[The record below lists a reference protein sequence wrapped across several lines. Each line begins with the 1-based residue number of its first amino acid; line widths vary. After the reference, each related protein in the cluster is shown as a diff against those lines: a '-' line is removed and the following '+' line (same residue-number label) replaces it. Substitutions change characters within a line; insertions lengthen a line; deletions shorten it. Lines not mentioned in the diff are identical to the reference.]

1 MNRTVLWIVGG
12 VVGLGLIVALAWSIA
27 SEPVVDESIAFGEVT
42 VDGPNLPFV
51 QDVAAGDQ
59 AIGVTAPTVSGGDW
73 NGNSYT
79 VGPDGRPKVLLYLA
93 HWCPHCDA
101 EVPEV
106 QAWLDAGNLPA
117 DVDMYAFTIRSQRG
131 RPDWPPQDWLD
142 DYGWTVPTI
151 MDDNLGS
158 ADIAYGVVGTPFY
171 VVLDGDNTVL
181 GRISGAVGTAGLDAM
196 VQIAQE
202 SIEG

>member
-27 SEPVVDESIAFGEVT
+27 GEPVVDESIAFGEVT

-79 VGPDGRPKVLLYLA
+79 VGPDGRPKVLVYLA
-93 HWCPHCDA
+93 HWCQFCDA

-106 QAWLDAGNLPA
+106 QRWLDAGNLPE
-117 DVDMYAFTIRSQRG
+117 DVDMYSFTIRSQRG

-142 DYGWTVPTI
+142 GYGWTVPTI

-181 GRISGAVGTAGLDAM
+181 GRISGAVGTAGLEAM
-196 VQIAQE
+196 VQLAQD

>member
-79 VGPDGRPKVLLYLA
+79 VGPDGRPKVLVYLA
-93 HWCPHCDA
+93 HWCQFCDA

-106 QAWLDAGNLPA
+106 QRWLDAGNLPD
-117 DVDMYAFTIRSQRG
+117 DVDMYSFTIRSQRG

-142 DYGWTVPTI
+142 GYGWTVPTI

-181 GRISGAVGTAGLDAM
+181 GRVSGAVGTAGLEAM
-196 VQIAQE
+196 VQLAQD

>member
-27 SEPVVDESIAFGEVT
+27 SEPVVDESVAFGEVT

-51 QDVAAGDQ
+51 EDVAAGDH

-73 NGNSYT
+73 NGNSYS

-142 DYGWTVPTI
+142 DYGWTMPTI
-151 MDDNLGS
+151 MDDELGS
-158 ADIAYGVVGTPFY
+158 ADNAYGVVGTPFY
-171 VVLDGDNTVL
+171 VLLDGDNTVL
-181 GRISGAVGTAGLDAM
+181 GRVSGAVGTAGLDAM
-196 VQIAQE
+196 VQIAQD